1 MNEDQTWKKK
11 GMRMKSQEINKIYK
25 PYQIK
30 KIKSKEYE
38 PNLRYEKL
46 KEDKIEEIFQFKV
59 IFFK

>member
-1 MNEDQTWKKK
+1 
-11 GMRMKSQEINKIYK
+11 MKSQEINKIYK